1 MLTLKRDN
9 SQLENNASNS
19 LGKNSRK
26 NGNYFRQTSNF
37 FCQGL
42 LRIRLLAQ
50 ILKLHLRKTTS
61 KNHQKNAKI
70 SQVHSRILLHPPL
83 SRFLNRFLN
92 RFLKQSLSQAI
103 KKALSTK
110 NLMHKLNK
118 WQKKCN
124 NNQTKLFTTK
134 ELR

>member
-1 MLTLKRDN
+1 MKEELSSEKRKAANEKTKKIQLMLTLKRNN

-50 ILKLHLRKTTS
+50 ILILHLRKSTR
-61 KNHQKNAKI
+61 KHHQKNNAKI
-70 SQVHSRILLHPPL
+70 SQVQSRIFLHPPL
-83 SRFLNRFLN
+83 SRFLNRFL
-92 RFLKQSLSQAI
+92 KQSLSQTI
-103 KKALSTK
+103 KKALSIR
-110 NLMHKLNK
+110 N
-118 WQKKCN
+118 
-124 NNQTKLFTTK
+124 LFTS
-134 ELR
+134 